1 MSQKMN
7 EIVKTII
14 DQLGGARLLRLLL
27 GTRQVIFND
36 HGIHFDIH
44 GCAKI
49 NRVQINYDA
58 GMDLYKIKF
67 LHVSGCKA
75 SLNLVAEYNDIY
87 ADQLCGMIESETGLF
102 LGPFRIRMMKQCAR
116 V

>member
-1 MSQKMN
+1 M
-7 EIVKTII
+7 
-14 DQLGGARLLRLLL
+14 LRLLL

-102 LGPFRIRMMKQCAR
+102 LGPFRIRDDEAMCTSLAR
-116 V
+116 NFVAVLKIFLSGE